1 MLAQAHL
8 PLGRVDSAVTYLERH
23 TALSGM
29 LGAHNLVL
37 NEISFS
43 LGHFRLGKL
52 YTQLEQY
59 DRAKEHFLT
68 FLQTFTQP
76 DAEYVWMREEA
87 QQALEDWH
95 GGGRGPGLKPGLGRG
110 TCP

>member
-29 LGAHNLVL
+29 LRAHNLVL

-52 YTQLEQY
+52 YTELAQF
-59 DRAKEHFLT
+59 DRAEDHYLT
-68 FLQTFTQP
+68 FLDTFTRP
-76 DAEYVWMREEA
+76 DPEYVRMVTEA
-87 QQALEDWH
+87 QQALETLAR
-95 GGGRGPGLKPGLGRG
+95 GR
-110 TCP
+110 